1 MTRKGKKTMIAP
13 QEGVAMSNSEPLFF
27 NRKNTFEKK
36 VEVIIEEESTNSII
50 TPAEPIEI

>member
-1 MTRKGKKTMIAP
+1 MIAP
-13 QEGVAMSNSEPLFF
+13 QEGVAMSHSEPLLF
-27 NRKNTFEKK
+27 NRKKTLEKE